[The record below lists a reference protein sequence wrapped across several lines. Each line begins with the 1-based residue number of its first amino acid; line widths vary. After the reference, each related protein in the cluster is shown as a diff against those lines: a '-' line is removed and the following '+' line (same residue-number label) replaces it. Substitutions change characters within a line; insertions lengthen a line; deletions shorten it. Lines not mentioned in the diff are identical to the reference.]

1 MLWIILLFIAL
12 QPLYKYRIED
22 IILRA
27 ILFYIVLS
35 IHERKQE
42 GFQSTFDLSLL
53 GINTETLSLP
63 TNINL
68 PSTDSIVSLTD
79 NLISS
84 TNSIIP
90 PTSNVM
96 PDVSSILSQSSVN
109 ISALSPTGAT
119 GGIMKYIDAQ
129 VSSIVPTGATGPS
142 PSSRYNAIPDTIPL
156 TGATG
161 PTPTSTYMATGPTRS
176 STYMATGSTPSPTY
190 VTTAP
195 NAVPLTP
202 PPDTGLSAEV
212 ITTLIVASTLTIGVI
227 MITLIN

>member
-53 GINTETLSLP
+53 GINKGTLSLP

-68 PSTDSIVSLTD
+68 PSIDNIVSLKD

-129 VSSIVPTGATGPS
+129 VSSIVPTGATGPTPS
-142 PSSRYNAIPDTIPL
+142 P
-156 TGATG
+156 
-161 PTPTSTYMATGPTRS
+161 TYMATGPTPS
-176 STYMATGSTPSPTY
+176 PTYMATGPSPSSTY

-212 ITTLIVASTLTIGVI
+212 IGTLIVASTLTIGVI
-227 MITLIN
+227 MITFIN

>member
-27 ILFYIVLS
+27 ILFYMVLS

-68 PSTDSIVSLTD
+68 PSIDNIVSLKD

-84 TNSIIP
+84 TNSLIP

-96 PDVSSILSQSSVN
+96 SDVSSILSQSSVN

-142 PSSRYNAIPDTIPL
+142 PSSRYNAMPDAIPL

-161 PTPTSTYMATGPTRS
+161 PSSGSRYNAIANAIPLTGATGP
-176 STYMATGSTPSPTY
+176 TPSPTY

-202 PPDTGLSAEV
+202 PPDTALSAEV
-212 ITTLIVASTLTIGVI
+212 ITTLIVASTFTIGVI

>member
-22 IILRA
+22 IILRS

-53 GINTETLSLP
+53 GINKGTLSLP

-68 PSTDSIVSLTD
+68 PSTDNIVSLTD

-84 TNSIIP
+84 TNSLIS
-90 PTSNVM
+90 PTSNVIS
-96 PDVSSILSQSSVN
+96 DVSSILSESSVN
-109 ISALSPTGAT
+109 ISALSPTGGT
-119 GGIMKYIDAQ
+119 GGIVKYIDAQ
-129 VSSIVPTGATGPS
+129 VSSILPTGATGPS
-142 PSSRYNAIPDTIPL
+142 SSSTYNAMPDAISLTGATGPSSSSRYNAIANPIPL

-161 PTPTSTYMATGPTRS
+161 PTPS
-176 STYMATGSTPSPTY
+176 STYVA
-190 VTTAP
+190 TAP

-202 PPDTGLSAEV
+202 PPDTALSAEV

-227 MITLIN
+227 MITFIN

>member
-27 ILFYIVLS
+27 ILFYMVLS

-68 PSTDSIVSLTD
+68 PSIDNIVSLKD

-84 TNSIIP
+84 TNSLIP

-96 PDVSSILSQSSVN
+96 SDVSSILSQSSVN

-156 TGATG
+156 TGATD
-161 PTPTSTYMATGPTRS
+161 PTS
-176 STYMATGSTPSPTY
+176 SPTY

-202 PPDTGLSAEV
+202 PPDTALSAEV

-227 MITLIN
+227 MITFIN

>member
-27 ILFYIVLS
+27 ILFYMVLS

-53 GINTETLSLP
+53 GINKETLSLP

-68 PSTDSIVSLTD
+68 PSIDNIVSLKD

-84 TNSIIP
+84 TNSLIP

-96 PDVSSILSQSSVN
+96 SDVSSILSQSSVN

-119 GGIMKYIDAQ
+119 GGIVKYIDAQ

-156 TGATG
+156 TGSTGPTPSSTYMATG
-161 PTPTSTYMATGPTRS
+161 PTPSSTYMATGPTRS
-176 STYMATGSTPSPTY
+176 STY

-227 MITLIN
+227 MITFIN

>member
-27 ILFYIVLS
+27 ILFYMVLS

-53 GINTETLSLP
+53 GINKGTLSLP

-68 PSTDSIVSLTD
+68 PSIDNIVSLKD

-84 TNSIIP
+84 TNSLIR

-96 PDVSSILSQSSVN
+96 SDVSSILSQSSVN

-161 PTPTSTYMATGPTRS
+161 PTSSPTYVATGPTRS

-202 PPDTGLSAEV
+202 PPDTALSAEV

>member
-109 ISALSPTGAT
+109 ISALSPTGGT
-119 GGIMKYIDAQ
+119 GGIVNYIDAQ
-129 VSSIVPTGATGPS
+129 VSSILPTGATGPS
-142 PSSRYNAIPDTIPL
+142 SSSTYNAMPDAISLTGATGPSSSSRYNAIANPIPL

-161 PTPTSTYMATGPTRS
+161 STPS
-176 STYMATGSTPSPTY
+176 STYVA
-190 VTTAP
+190 TAP

-202 PPDTGLSAEV
+202 PPDTALSAEV